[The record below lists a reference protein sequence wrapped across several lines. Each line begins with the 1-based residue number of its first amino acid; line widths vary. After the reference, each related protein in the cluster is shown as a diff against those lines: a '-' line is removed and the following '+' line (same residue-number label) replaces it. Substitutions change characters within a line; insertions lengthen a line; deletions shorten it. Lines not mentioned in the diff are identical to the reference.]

1 MALTDNAPQN
11 GLKIL
16 GQIELPEI
24 KQENKSLQGKGSAVS
39 VLPNGSYQLNLTQ
52 KWQIGAVIFFDS
64 VVNSFGMIAVKAKK
78 GRTYRFKSDVKRGRL
93 PIDRGDL
100 VVFLAVGNVVKDL
113 VPVRSVSNLPWSMI
127 LRHIDFY
134 EVIEFDYNIS
144 KYSGSK
150 GHMSVPVIKGCVSGM
165 KSSDEENL
173 LAELYKKLQS
183 FEKDELKEA
192 YLKKILPLGIQTFF
206 VNKCLNQEYA
216 ASLLNEDSPYLAE
229 YHCVV
234 IAILNGSIEKG
245 DLSAASKIFTSFSGL
260 EKAYGAFLSALNDK
274 SSDWNVLT
282 AQIKAFQTEDDGN
295 DFFLDILQSELD
307 VKPAPNVLLAS
318 AAIKRTPEY
327 AVLLKRA
334 NPDGFSKEFVVQAIQ
349 AERSIEG
356 KEAILEILPDKLSC
370 EIVTESFDG
379 SVLERRYL
387 TARWKRDSKLNFAS
401 FDIESDGK
409 QIFQAAVINEKGEVI
424 EDSQSND
431 LFPIIN
437 AIRSAEVLIGHN
449 IKEWDIPILNNE
461 GLSVSESQFIWDT
474 MEMEIILEPARY
486 SYALETAHTAS
497 EDAKLSLKLFWNQ
510 VYRIVDGGERY
521 SHVREIL
528 PNSLQDFIKRVSL
541 EQYRVFLREVSA
553 ETTSFFRERTELD
566 LTLKKKLSEISGHSL
581 ILAPQD
587 LWPIIASQVD
597 ASFPTAKVNQYLS
610 VSSSAVEDDGSL
622 TLLCKTIL
630 RTFIKSVSNPLVIK
644 LSGAARRIITDE
656 KISACLVDSGAG
668 DGLIC
673 TDIFGVEELGDLSS
687 IGITDIYSTGYE
699 IESRMNRTPVGE
711 PFCAADLLKSPY
723 GAKLLMQLSGATVAP
738 IGKAD
743 CSMLHLPKLPEDV
756 QNVWMHKDEK
766 GLFQVYCNR
775 NYTEYISCLSARF
788 PAVSQHQ
795 IGWVFSDSKESHLSI
810 IATRRNPHFD
820 ARMKRVNPTSLYRS
834 MYWAYQ
840 FGLIEGI
847 PSSSV
852 KVLYVSNQAETE
864 AVRRYA
870 ESLGYY
876 SPANDIPVQRRI
888 ELCANHTTNRRI
900 VIIGDS
906 DFRKL
911 RQAKI
916 SLPICLVWDNLDTD
930 SLQVMWRGLIPF
942 GDEPEYGAEGN
953 DPVDE
958 IPSALSCILA
968 AWPMVKYYYHQL
980 ARQNPFNEIC
990 MLDPSFDDYRELE
1003 KTFLA
1008 SRHEV
1013 TLWQD
1018 EESYKETVKN
1028 AQQFFAGAKREE
1040 DLDMDYELAK
1050 ETIRQIMLDPKV
1062 ANPPAQWTPIQ
1073 EKALPQVFNRRSH
1086 SLISIPTGGGKSV
1099 LFQGPALY
1107 RAAFTNRLSIVIT
1120 PLKALMQ
1127 DQVNGLHELGF
1138 LTNVEYLN
1146 SDKSRPETS
1155 RIYRKV
1161 TGGEIALLYVTPER
1175 FRSRGFRNALES
1187 RMEVDSGLDYIIFD
1201 EAHCISQWG
1210 LDFRPEYLSAAQTCA
1225 KMAERFPDI
1234 RIELFSATVT
1244 GQVRDDIENFINPL
1258 IGIGTDEAYNP
1269 VRNHIGMEFSV
1280 TDDSTEGR
1288 ATLLFNKIE
1297 ESGFNPSI
1305 SRVLVFSRTRKM
1317 TEEVCTLLSEKLK
1330 SSSLYA
1336 SLADKV
1342 GYFHAGMDA
1351 EDRLEAFDK
1360 FRDGGFVILIAT
1372 KAFGMGMDIPNI
1384 HFIYHLSPPQFIEDY
1399 LQEVGRAGR
1408 SREMYERAGFN
1419 PDHPI
1424 PTQCFVSVEDFRNL
1438 RTLLAQGM
1446 LNWEDVRSI
1455 YVAVRDFV
1463 EKFQPEGAEQT
1474 VPIAVPD
1481 NIWKKETANG
1491 AVADPTAF
1499 RLGLY
1504 WLERMQ
1510 RITLGYYAS
1519 TTIDLALHDSGKRP
1533 PIRDEKLS
1541 AVYDYV
1547 LKEAAKW
1554 KNPDNVQIYINEI
1567 CSQLS
1572 IGQNSLFRYIIQGSR
1587 SGLFSVINRTAFT
1600 LTKLR
1605 TDEVHYCIENRAPL
1619 FVINVVFEATRLL
1632 LSSMEVRK
1640 STLVDIQKRNAI
1652 LEEVLASS
1660 GVIEATDENQNRE
1673 HMPWYK
1679 PNGTGISTKKTYVKD
1694 LSMKRA
1700 KYMFTIVDML
1710 PGTTVKSQID
1720 DQKRQVV
1727 QEVYI
1732 SSGRWND
1739 HLSMMKEDCIK
1750 LAKYLAE
1757 CFFRNERD
1765 FVWTEAISELRLP
1778 DDYQYLCN
1786 LVSILRM
1793 LGFINADGIL
1803 STGIEINLTDNRK
1816 VIPESIGEGQAEVH
1830 IDPLDKDIMD
1840 DFSEVNFLKELKFSL
1855 MDTFR
1860 DIPKE
1865 RFPEFIQ
1872 TYFSCKTR
1880 EDYMRVMGQYNEEG
1894 SDRMKALQKVAIK
1907 TQEDRLDDMQ
1917 RAIYRESID
1926 EDINV
1931 IAGPGSGKTHVL
1943 TLRCAKLVYH
1953 HKVLPQN
1960 ILVLAYNRA
1969 VVEEL
1974 KTRLSRLFNEL
1985 GYGRSMSQLQ
1995 IYTFHGL
2002 ARKYCYDQI
2011 KDEPMEKWES
2021 KFLSYITDPRT
2032 KGVFRAAMGNVQHIL
2047 IDEFQDIT
2055 QARLELM
2062 LQMRKLLKRDNTEPR
2077 FFTIG
2082 DINQSIYGFDKLR
2095 QGYPMNPQY
2104 YYDELRKSINPKEM
2118 WMTTN
2123 YRSYQGILDAA
2134 FKFIPGDDKRLLP
2147 HSSEKIVAPEEQYVF
2162 IKDSACW
2169 FQEFPGLIQQFK
2181 FINEKEEEGNK
2192 RILSVAVFF
2201 RSNAEVYRGYSHLK
2215 NMILGDVRIRI
2226 QGASGE
2232 FFRTRECYSLISFLR
2247 RNPDAVVGAD
2257 MKEKVKAFIDGQRS
2271 QYPNWDPYYL
2281 NLTYALAL
2289 DYLSVT
2295 APGGT
2300 LYSDM
2305 ADYLE
2310 DIGER
2315 DDGQLSKI
2323 LQKHRREF
2331 PNFGEKIE
2339 IILTTMH
2346 KVKGLEFDAVIITP
2360 SYQPLGYDRDGNLEE
2375 HWQDLIGEE
2384 RRLYYVAYTR
2394 AKKRLYAY
2402 RYPREL
2408 QVEAGKRYRPSL
2420 KLQQNLG
2427 HSFNQGLDK
2436 FNMSFTVSNFAV
2448 NEMIRSR
2455 ISKNDNVY
2463 LERNRFSDAWNV
2475 MYVDKTNRK
2484 IIQIGALS
2492 KDENGYV
2499 NRACQGVL
2507 RIDDIFV
2514 SDVYVWRY
2522 EDTLR
2527 IDRAKNTTYASQW
2540 TQEAIQYGSVLIV
2553 DIAGYVGP
2561 KSATNS
2567 SQKSPK

>member
-39 VLPNGSYQLNLTQ
+39 VLPNGSYQLDLTQ
-52 KWQIGAVIFFDS
+52 KWQIGAVIFYDS

-78 GRTYRFKSDVKRGRL
+78 GRTYRFTSDVKRGRL

-100 VVFLAVGNVVKDL
+100 VVFLAVGNMVKDL
-113 VPVRSVSNLPWSMI
+113 VPIRSVSNLPWSMI
-127 LRHIDFY
+127 LRHINFY

-150 GHMSVPVIKGCVSGM
+150 GHMSVPVIKGCVSVM
-165 KSSDEENL
+165 KSSDEENF

-183 FEKDELKEA
+183 FENDELKEA

-206 VNKCLNQEYA
+206 VKKCLNQEYA

-229 YHCVV
+229 YHYVV
-234 IAILNGSIEKG
+234 LAILNGSIEKG
-245 DLSAASKIFTSFSGL
+245 DLSTASKIFTSFSGL
-260 EKAYGAFLSALNDK
+260 EKAYDAFLSALNDK

-349 AERSIEG
+349 AERSVEG
-356 KEAILEILPDKLSC
+356 KEAVLEILPDDLSC
-370 EIVTESFDG
+370 EIVTESFAG

-387 TARWKRDSKLNFAS
+387 TSRWKRDSKLNFAS

-409 QIFQAAVINEKGEVI
+409 QIFQAAVISEKGEII
-424 EDSQSND
+424 EDPQSND

-437 AIRSAEVLIGHN
+437 AIRNAEVLIGHN
-449 IKEWDIPILNNE
+449 IKEWDIPILNNK

-541 EQYRVFLREVSA
+541 EEYRVFLREASA

-566 LTLKKKLSEISGHSL
+566 PTLKKKLSEISGHSL

-597 ASFPTAKVNQYLS
+597 ASFPTAKGNQYLS

-622 TLLCKTIL
+622 SLLCKTIL

-673 TDIFGVEELGDLSS
+673 TDTFGVEELGDLSS

-723 GAKLLMQLSGATVAP
+723 GAKLLMQLSGATVVP

-788 PAVSQHQ
+788 PSVSQHQ

-876 SPANDIPVQRRI
+876 SPANDITVQRRI

-942 GDEPEYGAEGN
+942 GDEPEYGAESN
-953 DPVDE
+953 EPVDE

-1040 DLDMDYELAK
+1040 DLDIDFEHAK

-1155 RIYRKV
+1155 RVYRKV

-1187 RMEVDSGLDYIIFD
+1187 RMEADSGLEYIIFD

-1210 LDFRPEYLSAAQTCA
+1210 LDFRPEYLSTAQTCA
-1225 KMAERFPDI
+1225 KMAERFPDS

-1244 GQVRDDIENFINPL
+1244 GQVRDDIESFISPL
-1258 IGIGTDEAYNP
+1258 TGIGTDEAYNP
-1269 VRNHIGMEFSV
+1269 VRNHIGMEFTV
-1280 TDDSTEGR
+1280 TDDLTEGR
-1288 ATLLFNKIE
+1288 ATLLFHKIE

-1342 GYFHAGMDA
+1342 GYSHAGMDA
-1351 EDRLEAFDK
+1351 EDRSEAFDK
-1360 FRDGGFVILIAT
+1360 FRDGEFVILIAT

-1504 WLERMQ
+1504 WLEKMQ
-1510 RITLGYYAS
+1510 RITMGYYAS

-1541 AVYDYV
+1541 AVYDFV

-1652 LEEVLASS
+1652 LEEALASS

-1720 DQKRQVV
+1720 DKKRQVV
-1727 QEVYI
+1727 QEVYV

-1739 HLSMMKEDCIK
+1739 HLSKMKEDCIK

-1757 CFFRNERD
+1757 RFFRNERD

-1778 DDYQYLCN
+1778 DDYQYLCD
-1786 LVSILRM
+1786 LISILRM

-1816 VIPESIGEGQAEVH
+1816 EIPESIGEDQAEVH

-1872 TYFSCKTR
+1872 AYFSCKTR

-1917 RAIYRESID
+1917 RAIYQESID

-2011 KDEPMEKWES
+2011 KDKPMEEWES
-2021 KFLSYITDPRT
+2021 TFLSYITSPRT
-2032 KGVFRAAMGNVQHIL
+2032 KGVFRAAMGNVQYIL

-2055 QARLELM
+2055 QTRLELM

-2082 DINQSIYGFDKLR
+2082 DINQSIYGFDKLK
-2095 QGYPMNPQY
+2095 QGYPMDPQY

-2162 IKDSACW
+2162 IKDSASW
-2169 FQEFPGLIQQFK
+2169 FQEFPSLIQQFK
-2181 FINEKEEEGNK
+2181 FTNDKEEDATK

-2215 NMILGDVRIRI
+2215 KMMLGDVRIRI

-2232 FFRTRECYSLISFLR
+2232 FFRTRECYSLISSLR
-2247 RNPDAVVGAD
+2247 RNPDAVVKED
-2257 MKEKVKAFIDGQRS
+2257 MKDKVKAFLDGQRS
-2271 QYPNWDPYYL
+2271 QYPNWDSYYL
-2281 NLTYALAL
+2281 DLTYALAL

-2295 APGGT
+2295 APGST

-2323 LQKHRREF
+2323 LQNHRSEF
-2331 PNFGEKIE
+2331 PHFGEKIE

-2346 KVKGLEFDAVIITP
+2346 KVKGLEFDAVVITP

-2408 QVEAGKRYRPSL
+2408 KVEASACYWPSVQ
-2420 KLQQNLG
+2420 LQQKLG
-2427 HSFNQGLDK
+2427 HSFDQGLDK

-2463 LERNRFSDAWNV
+2463 LQRNRFGDGWNV
-2475 MYVDKTNRK
+2475 MYVDKTNGQIR
-2484 IIQIGALS
+2484 QIGALS
-2492 KDENGYV
+2492 KGENWYV
-2499 NRACQGVL
+2499 NRACQGVS
-2507 RIDDIFV
+2507 RIDGLFV

-2527 IDRAKNTTYASQW
+2527 TDKAKNTTYASQW

-2553 DIAGYVGP
+2553 DIAGYTSVL
-2561 KSATNS
+2561 
-2567 SQKSPK
+2567 

>member
-1 MALTDNAPQN
+1 MAATYSQHE

-16 GQIELPEI
+16 GKIELPEI
-24 KQENKSLQGKGSAVS
+24 KRENKALQGEGSAVS
-39 VLPNGSYQLNLTQ
+39 VLPNGSYQLDLSK
-52 KWQIGAVIFFDS
+52 KWQIGAVIFYDGI
-64 VVNSFGMIAVKAKK
+64 VNNFGMVAVKAKK
-78 GRTYRFKSDVKRGRL
+78 AKTYRFTSEVKRGKM

-100 VVFLAVGNVVKDL
+100 VVFLAVGNSVRDL
-113 VPVRSVSNLPWSMI
+113 VPIRSAINLPWSMI

-134 EVIEFDYNIS
+134 KDIEFDYNIS
-144 KYSGSK
+144 KCSSSK
-150 GHMSVPVIKGCVSGM
+150 GHMVVPVIEGCIKLVS
-165 KSSDEENL
+165 SSDEQNL
-173 LAELYKKLQS
+173 LTSLYSWLS
-183 FEKDELKEA
+183 SYETDEMKTE
-192 YLKKILPLGIQTFF
+192 YLKKILALGIMPFF
-206 VNKCLNQEYA
+206 IRKCLNQEYA
-216 ASLLNEDSPYLAE
+216 ASLLNDDSPYLAE
-229 YHCVV
+229 YHLIVST
-234 IAILNGSIEKG
+234 ILAVSIEKG
-245 DLSAASKIFTSFSGL
+245 DLTTAAQIFTSFSGL
-260 EKAYGAFLSALNDK
+260 DSSYEAFLSALNNK
-274 SSDWNVLT
+274 SSDWNILT
-282 AQIKAFQTEDDGN
+282 AQIRAFQKEDGGN
-295 DFFLDILQSELD
+295 DFFLDILQSNLD
-307 VKPAPNVLLAS
+307 IKPTPDVLLAS
-318 AAIKRTPEY
+318 AVVKKTPEY
-327 AVLLKRA
+327 AELLKKA
-334 NPDGFSKEFVVQAIQ
+334 DSKEFSKDFVVQSIQ
-349 AERSIEG
+349 AERSIDG
-356 KEAILEILPDKLSC
+356 KEAILKLLPDNLAN
-370 EIVTESFDG
+370 EIINESFAG
-379 SVLERRYL
+379 SILEKQYY
-387 TARWKRDSKLNFAS
+387 TSKWKCDSELQVAS

-409 QIFQAAVINEKGEVI
+409 TISQAAVINEKGEVI
-424 EDSQSND
+424 EYPQSNG
-431 LFPIIN
+431 LFPLFQ
-437 AIRSAEVLIGHN
+437 AIGKAEVLIGHN
-449 IKEWDIPILNNE
+449 IKEWDIPILKRD
-461 GLSVSESQFIWDT
+461 GLSVSVSQFIWDT
-474 MEMEIILEPARY
+474 MEMEFILDPTRY
-486 SYALETAHTAS
+486 SYALETAHSAS
-497 EDAKLSLKLFWNQ
+497 EDAKLGLKLFWNQ
-510 VYRIVDGGERY
+510 IYRLVDGGEKY
-521 SHVREIL
+521 THLKEML
-528 PNSLQDFIKRVSL
+528 PDFLQDFLKRVSQK
-541 EQYRVFLREVSA
+541 EYRVFLKEA
-553 ETTSFFRERTELD
+553 AGGTATFFRERSELD
-566 LTLKKKLSEISGHSL
+566 PSLNDKLSGISGHSL

-597 ASFPTAKVNQYLS
+597 ASFPTAKGNQFLS
-610 VSSSAVEDDGSL
+610 VSSSAVEKNGNL
-622 TLLCKTIL
+622 GPLCKAIL
-630 RTFIKSVSNPLVIK
+630 RTFVKSVSNPLVIK
-644 LSGAARRIITDE
+644 LSGAIRRIITDE
-656 KISACLVDSGAG
+656 MLSACLVDTGIG
-668 DGLIC
+668 DTLIC
-673 TDIFGVEELGDLSS
+673 TDTFGVEELGDLAV
-687 IGITDIYSTGYE
+687 IGITDIYTTGYE

-711 PFCAADLLKSPY
+711 PFCAADLLKSPF
-723 GAKLLMQLSGATVAP
+723 GAKLLMQLSGATVVP

-743 CSMLHLPKLPEDV
+743 CPKLHLPELPVDV

-775 NYTEYISCLSARF
+775 NYSEYISLLSARY
-788 PAVSQHQ
+788 PSISQHQ
-795 IGWVFSDSKESHLSI
+795 IEWVFSDSKESHISV

-840 FGLIEGI
+840 FGLIDGI
-847 PSSSV
+847 PNASV
-852 KVLYVSNQAETE
+852 KVLYISNQAEVE
-864 AVRRYA
+864 SVRRYA

-876 SPANDIPVQRRI
+876 SPAIDIPIQRRI
-888 ELCANHTTNRRI
+888 ELCANHNTNRRI
-900 VIIGDS
+900 VVIGDS

-911 RQAKI
+911 RQSKI
-916 SLPICLVWDNLDTD
+916 SQPICLVWDNLDTD

-942 GDEPEYGAEGN
+942 GDEPEYGAERKEPTE
-953 DPVDE
+953 D

-968 AWPMVKYYYHQL
+968 VWPMVKYYYHQL
-980 ARQNPFNEIC
+980 ARHNPFNEIC
-990 MLDPSFDDYRELE
+990 ILDPSFDDYRELE
-1003 KTFLA
+1003 KSFLA
-1008 SRHEV
+1008 TRHEV
-1013 TLWQD
+1013 SLWKD
-1018 EESYKETVKN
+1018 EETYKETVKN

-1040 DLDMDYELAK
+1040 DLDIDFEHAK

-1062 ANPPAQWTPIQ
+1062 DNPPAQWTPIQ
-1073 EKALPQVFNRRSH
+1073 EKALPQVFNRKSH

-1187 RMEVDSGLDYIIFD
+1187 RMEADAGLEYIIFD

-1210 LDFRPEYLSAAQTCA
+1210 LDFRPEYLSTAQTCA
-1225 KMAERFPDI
+1225 KLAERFPDT

-1244 GQVRDDIENFINPL
+1244 GQVRDDIESFINPL
-1258 IGIGTDEAYNP
+1258 IGIGTDESYNP
-1269 VRNHIGMEFSV
+1269 VRNHIGMEFAV

-1288 ATLLFNKIE
+1288 TTLLFHKIE
-1297 ESGFNPSI
+1297 ESGFDPSI
-1305 SRVLVFSRTRKM
+1305 SRILVFSRTRKM
-1317 TEEVCTLLSEKLK
+1317 TEEVSTLLSDKLK
-1330 SSSLYA
+1330 SSSLYS
-1336 SLADKV
+1336 SLAEKV

-1351 EDRLEAFDK
+1351 EDRSESFDK
-1360 FRDGGFVILIAT
+1360 FRDGEFVILIAT

-1384 HFIYHLSPPQFIEDY
+1384 HYIFHLSPPQFIEDY
-1399 LQEVGRAGR
+1399 LQEIGRAGR

-1419 PDHPI
+1419 PDNPI

-1481 NIWKKETANG
+1481 NIWKKETSSG

-1504 WLERMQ
+1504 WLERMR
-1510 RITLGYYAS
+1510 RITMGYYAS
-1519 TTIDLALHDSGKRP
+1519 TTIDLALKDSGERP
-1533 PIRDEKLS
+1533 PIRDEKLG
-1541 AVYDYV
+1541 AVYDFV

-1587 SGLFSVINRTAFT
+1587 SGLFSVINRTAFS

-1605 TDEVHYCIENRAPL
+1605 MDEVHYCLENRAPF

-1652 LEEVLASS
+1652 LEEALASS
-1660 GVIEATDENQNRE
+1660 GIIEATDDHQNRE

-1679 PNGTGISTKKTYVKD
+1679 PNGSGISTKKTYVKD

-1710 PGTTVKSQID
+1710 PGTSVKSLID
-1720 DQKRQVV
+1720 DRKHLVI
-1727 QEVYI
+1727 QEVYV
-1732 SSGRWND
+1732 SSGRWKD
-1739 HLSMMKEDCIK
+1739 YLAKMKDDCFK

-1757 CFFRNERD
+1757 RFFRNERD
-1765 FVWTEAISELRLP
+1765 FIWTESIFELRLP
-1778 DDYQYLCN
+1778 DEYQYLCD

-1803 STGIEINLTDNRK
+1803 STGIEINLTDNRNE
-1816 VIPESIGEGQAEVH
+1816 IPESIGGDQTEVH
-1830 IDPLDKDIMD
+1830 IDPLDKDVMD
-1840 DFSEVNFLKELKFSL
+1840 DFYEVNFLKELKFSL

-1865 RFPEFIQ
+1865 RFSEFIQ
-1872 TYFSCKTR
+1872 SYFSCKTR

-1985 GYGRSMSQLQ
+1985 GYGRSMSHLQ

-2002 ARKYCYDQI
+2002 AKKYCYDQI
-2011 KDEPMEKWES
+2011 KDKPMEEWES
-2021 KFLSYITDPRT
+2021 TFLNYITNPRT
-2032 KGVFRAAMGNVQHIL
+2032 KGVFRAAMGNVQYVL

-2055 QARLELM
+2055 QTRLELM
-2062 LQMRKLLKRDNTEPR
+2062 LQMRKLLKRDNVEPR

-2082 DINQSIYGFDKLR
+2082 DINQSIYGFDKLK
-2095 QGYPMNPQY
+2095 QGYPMDPQY
-2104 YYDELRKSINPKEM
+2104 YYEELRTSINPKEM

-2134 FKFIPGDDKRLLP
+2134 FKFIPGDDVRLLP
-2147 HSSEKIVAPEEQYVF
+2147 HSSEKIVAPKEQHVF
-2162 IKDSACW
+2162 IKDSTSIW
-2169 FQEFPGLIQQFK
+2169 FQEFPGLIQEFK
-2181 FINEKEEEGNK
+2181 SFNNTEEEGSR

-2215 NMILGDVRIRI
+2215 KMNLGNVRIRI

-2232 FFRTRECYSLISFLR
+2232 FFRTRECYSLISSLR
-2247 RNPDAVVGAD
+2247 RNPNEIVGTD
-2257 MKEKVKAFIDGQRS
+2257 MKDKVKAFLDGRRS
-2271 QYPNWDPYYL
+2271 QYPNWDSYYL
-2281 NLTYALAL
+2281 DLTYALAL
-2289 DYLSVT
+2289 DYLSISI
-2295 APGGT
+2295 PGST

-2310 DIGER
+2310 DVGER

-2323 LQKHRREF
+2323 LQKYRNEF
-2331 PNFGEKIE
+2331 PHLGESIE
-2339 IILTTMH
+2339 IVLTTMH

-2408 QVEAGKRYRPSL
+2408 KVEAGACYMPSPQ
-2420 KLQQNLG
+2420 LQRRLG
-2427 HSFNQGLDK
+2427 HSFDQGLDK
-2436 FNMSFTVSNFAV
+2436 FNISFTVSNFGV
-2448 NEMIRSR
+2448 NEMIRSK
-2455 ISKNDNVY
+2455 ISKNDNVF
-2463 LERNRFSDAWNV
+2463 LQRNRYGNGWNV
-2475 MYVDKTNRK
+2475 MYVEKTTGR
-2484 IIQIGALS
+2484 IWQIGSLS
-2492 KDENGYV
+2492 KGENWYV
-2499 NRACQGVL
+2499 NRACQGVSRVDGL
-2507 RIDDIFV
+2507 FV
-2514 SDVYVWRY
+2514 SDVYTWRY

-2527 IDRAKNTTYASQW
+2527 ADATKNTTYASQW

-2553 DIAGYVGP
+2553 DIAGYTG
-2561 KSATNS
+2561 N
-2567 SQKSPK
+2567 Q

>member
-1244 GQVRDDIENFINPL
+1244 GQVRDDIENLINPL

-1519 TTIDLALHDSGKRP
+1519 TTIDLALHDSGNRP

-1700 KYMFTIVDML
+1700 KYMFTIVHML

-2323 LQKHRREF
+2323 LQKHRSEF